1 MKQRLTQ
8 PSHVID
14 LSNIKGLGVI
24 DFSNGYI
31 KIGAM
36 ASHAEVAE
44 SNIVNSE
51 IPALSSLASNIGDP
65 QVRVRGT
72 LGGSISNADPSADYP
87 AALLALDAR
96 INTMER
102 QIKADDLFKGLF
114 ETALEDGE
122 LVKSVS
128 FKKPLKASY
137 KKFSNPASRYAIVG
151 VFVAE
156 FEDYVRVGVT
166 GAGVNAFRWVEAEEV
181 LIKNLNPLSLD
192 QISLPIDDL
201 NEDIHASKHYRASL
215 VKTMLKRAVGEILK
229 K

>member
-1 MKQRLTQ
+1 MFPFEYIKPKSLKEAKTNFDQADDAVYLAGGMTIIATMKQRLTQ

-128 FKKPLKASY
+128 FKKPLKASI
-137 KKFSNPASRYAIVG
+137 N
-151 VFVAE
+151 
-156 FEDYVRVGVT
+156 
-166 GAGVNAFRWVEAEEV
+166 
-181 LIKNLNPLSLD
+181 
-192 QISLPIDDL
+192 
-201 NEDIHASKHYRASL
+201 
-215 VKTMLKRAVGEILK
+215 
-229 K
+229 